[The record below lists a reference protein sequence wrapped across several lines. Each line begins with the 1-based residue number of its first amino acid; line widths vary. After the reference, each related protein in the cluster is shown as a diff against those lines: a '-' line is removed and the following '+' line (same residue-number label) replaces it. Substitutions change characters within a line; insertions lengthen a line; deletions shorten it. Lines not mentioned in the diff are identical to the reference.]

1 MMNIMMFVVLCILF
15 RSSFYLILMWNN
27 KIISILL
34 RHAQRYRCGV
44 CIFNSYLSSIFMEPN
59 SPLNALEQIFSYQ
72 DFEVD
77 SAEYLEFEKKASL
90 LKRLAEVENSSL
102 SVVDLY
108 KKKYILL
115 GSRYLEP
122 FENTLGEYEPQDAF
136 YFVQLFHPDDLPIV
150 MDSYMRFLR
159 FSLELPE
166 GERKDYKLILNYR
179 QCDKYGKYLNII
191 VQLVVLELDKKG
203 NIWLVLIIDDLLP
216 DKISFEG
223 VNRRLI
229 HLKTGKI
236 CLFKN
241 EMEPNRKSIL
251 STREVEVLGLVSK
264 GFASKE
270 IADKLFLSINTV
282 NNHRQNILEKVGAT
296 NTSEAVNYARNLG
309 IL

>member
-1 MMNIMMFVVLCILF
+1 MWIYTRRNI
-15 RSSFYLILMWNN
+15 Y
-27 KIISILL
+27 
-34 RHAQRYRCGV
+34 
-44 CIFNSYLSSIFMEPN
+44 
-59 SPLNALEQIFSYQ
+59 
-72 DFEVD
+72 
-77 SAEYLEFEKKASL
+77 
-90 LKRLAEVENSSL
+90 
-102 SVVDLY
+102 
-108 KKKYILL
+108 LL

-150 MDSYMRFLR
+150 MDSYMRFLK
-159 FSLELPE
+159 FSLKLPE
-166 GERKDYKLILNYR
+166 EERKDYKLILNYR
-179 QCDKYGKYLNII
+179 QRDKYGKYLNII

-203 NIWLVLIIDDLLP
+203 NVWLVLILDDLLP

-229 HLKTGKI
+229 HIKTGKI

-241 EMEPNRKSIL
+241 EMEPNRKAIL

-282 NNHRQNILEKVGAT
+282 NNHRQNILEKVKSCKYNRSYHIRQKSGFTLMTKEDTYMIIESIKKSVKKWRSVA
-296 NTSEAVNYARNLG
+296 NK
-309 IL
+309 